1 MPETITELNN
11 LWARIKPL
19 LEERIGDPRVSD
31 VFLGK
36 TRIYSFENDVI
47 TVATETD
54 LAAMILSS
62 KYQNLADQIAKEVVG
77 KPVKISFAHSESLKK
92 TAPQVEQTPQYFKNV
107 SINPALTFDNFVSGP
122 SNLEAK
128 QAGIFVA
135 NNPGSSF
142 NPLFIYSDP
151 GLGKTHLLHAFANEL
166 KQRDPSKRCLYCE
179 ANDFIEQLLTNLK
192 DINSFTNY
200 IKSFDALLID
210 DIQFIASKEKTSE
223 VFFNIFNYFLN
234 QGKQV
239 IITSDKHPQDI
250 KGFDERLKSRFV
262 QGLTVSISKP
272 DIKTCITIIE
282 QKIDNGPIKREA
294 FDGRVI
300 EFVAEKFVNSSR
312 GIRDIDEVVNKLIF
326 YATVFRPTQY
336 VSFDYAVEALQS
348 IISVRDSKTKISEQ
362 RIIAVVADYY
372 NLMPSQLTGPSRQ
385 ADIALARHIAMYLIR
400 VMLDT
405 PFTKIGYLF
414 GGKDHSTVMNGVT
427 KVEKTLKTN
436 TALQQAVNEIKA
448 NLKA

>member
-1 MPETITELNN
+1 MPETITELSN
-11 LWARIKPL
+11 LWAKIKSL

-36 TRIYSFENDVI
+36 TRIYSFENDIIV
-47 TVATETD
+47 VATETD
-54 LAAMILSS
+54 LAAMILTN
-62 KYQNLADQIAKEVVG
+62 KYQNLADQIAKEVIG

-92 TAPQVEQTPQYFKNV
+92 TPSPVEETPQYFKNV

-128 QAGIFVA
+128 QAAVFVS
-135 NNPGSSF
+135 NNLGKSF

-151 GLGKTHLLHAFANEL
+151 GLGKTHLLHAIANEI
-166 KQRDPSKRCLYCE
+166 KDRDPSKRCLYCE
-179 ANDFIEQLLTNLK
+179 SNDFIEQLMTHIK
-192 DINSFTNY
+192 DLNSMVAY
-200 IKSFDALLID
+200 IRSFDVLLID
-210 DIQFIASKEKTSE
+210 DIQFLAAKEKTCE
-223 VFFNIFNYFLN
+223 VFFQVFNFFLT

-239 IITSDKHPQDI
+239 AITSDRHPQDL
-250 KGFDERLKSRFV
+250 KGFEERLKSRFV
-262 QGLTVSISKP
+262 QGLTVSISQP
-272 DIKTCITIIE
+272 DIQTCISIIKS
-282 QKIDNGPIKREA
+282 KIDNGPIELSA
-294 FDGRVI
+294 FDPRVI
-300 EFVAEKFVNSSR
+300 EFIAEKFSKN
-312 GIRDIDEVVNKLIF
+312 IRDIDQALNKLV
-326 YATVFRPTQY
+326 YYTTYYRPTKY
-336 VSFDYAVEALQS
+336 ISFETAMEALQS
-348 IISVRDSKTKISEQ
+348 LVNVKDAKAKLSEQ
-362 RIIAVVADYY
+362 RIIATVADYY

-405 PFTKIGYLF
+405 PFTKIGYTF

-448 NLKA
+448 NLKS